1 MADTSLIFNVIARDS
16 GLGRVLDK
24 VANGFR
30 GAGAEAEDAL
40 KKAGAN
46 TENLDRQIAEA
57 QTRVRALAEEFERT
71 GDKTLF
77 GKMARDRSLISQ
89 LTKIRNELKNT
100 GDDGEKAGDKV
111 GGLMGVFSR
120 VASGAGSFG
129 SSLTSAGSSAAGMLS
144 SISGLVVAALG
155 LAVFQTVAAPAIYAF
170 GGAAAAIPAM
180 LSGAIAAI
188 AVLKMGMSG
197 LAENWTAMNAP
208 KAGGGGGGG
217 GGTKVDLTPK
227 IRAVEAAQRD
237 VARSSRDVTD
247 AQAALAVAQQNV
259 AKAHETAREKLEDLN
274 REYREAKT
282 DQKVAAQDL
291 LQAEQELRLAQA
303 RGNPD
308 EIAKAQLAVEKQ
320 AEAVEDA
327 KDKAEDLG
335 KEYGDA
341 SKKGIEGSDEVVAA
355 KKDEA
360 RAARDLQD
368 AVQAH
373 ALAVQRLGDA
383 QKDLATKTAA
393 AGAAGAAA
401 GAVLPKIASNAQ
413 AFLDKL
419 KELKP
424 AFDDLRLDI
433 QQRLFDGLAG
443 KLGVLA
449 NRWLPALRKGLGDM
463 ADTINGVVKTAFDSL
478 SDPQFIK
485 NVMVGVDAFRGMLGK
500 IGQALAGPFIDAWG
514 RLSRA
519 AKPVL
524 DVIGDK
530 IAGIIIKF
538 SDWIAKMDDS
548 GKLDAFMSKA
558 AHILGTVFDMLTDL
572 ARIAGDVISILF
584 GTDIGGTDAWDNLAA
599 VIHTIA
605 DYLGDPKVQA
615 QISKFVNTFGG
626 IAFQIGTFMAKMDE
640 IPGRIKAVQKWFQ
653 DFPGNVSRFFS
664 ALPGVLEHWASV
676 AINRLGYWIGYGIGW
691 AIKQFINFPT
701 NVARAISALPG
712 LFARIGPWLVN
723 AVSWLGGAMVSVG
736 KNIVI
741 GIWNGI
747 VSLQGWLWNQAVNF
761 ASGIWKGVKSALGIG
776 SPSRVMAQ
784 EVGRWIPP
792 GIAAGIDGAAHT
804 VDTAMGK
811 IAAKLA
817 STTLPAPTVDMDT
830 LDADG
835 TVTVGARRL
844 RLDVRTAL
852 DVTGQEGKFK
862 TFVRGLARTDN
873 LYQNKG

>member
-1 MADTSLIFNVIARDS
+1 VADTSLIFNVIARDS

-30 GAGAEAEDAL
+30 GAGASAEDAL
-40 KKAGAN
+40 KKAGAG

-57 QTRVRALAEEFERT
+57 QTRVRALSEEFERT

-77 GKMARDRSLISQ
+77 GKINRDRSLISQ
-89 LTKIRNELKNT
+89 LTKIRGELKNT
-100 GDDGEKAGDKV
+100 AEEGDDAVDKV

-120 VASGAGSFG
+120 VGQGAGSFA
-129 SSLTSAGSSAAGMLS
+129 SSLSSAGSSAAGMLS
-144 SISGLVVAALG
+144 SISGLIIAALG
-155 LAVFQTVAAPAIYAF
+155 LVVFQTVAAPAIYAF

-197 LAENWTAMNAP
+197 LSENWAAMNAP
-208 KAGGGGGGG
+208 KSGGGGGGG
-217 GGTKVDLTPK
+217 AAPKVDLTPK
-227 IRAVEAAQRD
+227 IRAVESAQRD

-247 AQAALAVAQQNV
+247 AQKALADAQMAV
-259 AKAHETAREKLEDLN
+259 AKAHDVAREKLEDLN
-274 REYREAKT
+274 REYREAQT
-282 DQKVAAQDL
+282 DQKVATQDL
-291 LQAEQELRLAQA
+291 LEAQQQLRLAQA

-327 KDKAEDLG
+327 KDKTDDLG

-341 SKKGIEGSDEVVAA
+341 SKKGIEGSDEVTAA

-360 RAARDLQD
+360 RASRDLQD
-368 AVQAH
+368 AVQNH

-401 GAVLPKIASNAQ
+401 GAVLPKIAANAQ

-424 AFDDLRLDI
+424 AFDALRLDV
-433 QQRLFDGLAG
+433 QQRLFAGLAG
-443 KLGVLA
+443 KLQTLA
-449 NRWLPALRKGLGDM
+449 ERWLPALRKGLGDM
-463 ADTINGVVKTAFDSL
+463 ADTINGVVRTAFDSL

-485 NVMVGVDAFRGMLGK
+485 NVMVGVDAFRGMIGK

-514 RLSRA
+514 RLTRA
-519 AKPVL
+519 ASPVL
-524 DVIGDK
+524 DVIGTK
-530 IAGIIIKF
+530 IAGIIIQF
-538 SDWIAKMDDS
+538 SNWIAKMDDNGS
-548 GKLDAFMSKA
+548 LDAFMGKA

-584 GTDIGGTDAWDNLAA
+584 GTDIGGTDAWDNLAK

-626 IAFQIGTFMAKMDE
+626 LAFQIGTFMSKMDE
-640 IPGRIKAVQKWFQ
+640 IPGRIKAVQKWIQ

-676 AINRLGYWIGYGIGW
+676 AISKLGYWIGYGIGW
-691 AIKQFINFPT
+691 TIKQFINLPG
-701 NVARAISALPG
+701 NIYRAIIGLPG
-712 LFARIGPWLVN
+712 VFARIGPWLVN
-723 AVSWLGGAMVSVG
+723 AVSWLGGAMYSVG

-747 VSLQGWLWNQAVNF
+747 VSLQGWLWNQTVNF
-761 ASGIWKGVKSALGIG
+761 ASSIWKGVKSALGIG
-776 SPSRVMAQ
+776 SPSKVMAK
-784 EVGRWIPP
+784 EVGAWIPP
-792 GIAAGIDGAAHT
+792 GIAMGIDSAAHT
-804 VDTAMGK
+804 VDAAMGR
-811 IAAKLA
+811 IAGKLA
-817 STTLPAPTVDMDT
+817 ATTLPAPTVDMDSV
-830 LDADG
+830 DADG

-844 RLDVRTAL
+844 RIDVRTAL

-873 LYQNKG
+873 LYQNQG